1 MYFFYISCILP
12 ITRDS
17 CFFQK
22 DLKTQKT
29 VERNIEIIY
38 EAMDSLLKANPDIQI
53 SDSQKIVIPV
63 TELFKAMLAF
73 PGILYGLK

>member
-1 MYFFYISCILP
+1 
-12 ITRDS
+12 
-17 CFFQK
+17 
-22 DLKTQKT
+22 
-29 VERNIEIIY
+29 
-38 EAMDSLLKANPDIQI
+38 MDSLLKANPDIQI